1 MAHQLKVARGSVNR
15 CMCGCGRRK
24 NPRRRFAPGCGIIR
38 HHRFRTKPV
47 FDTSKNYTN
56 QKRGDLIVYTG
67 AQAIKI
73 NAEARAAERSTSLG
87 AALRRGPKPN
97 LKDKGDF

>member
-1 MAHQLKVARGSVNR
+1 MARQLKVARGSIYR
-15 CMCGCGRRK
+15 CQCGCGRRK
-24 NPRRRFAPGCGIIR
+24 NPRRRFAPGCGVIR

-56 QKRGDLIVYTG
+56 NKPGDLLQYSGT
-67 AQAIKI
+67 QAVRI
-73 NAEARAAERSTSLG
+73 NAEARQMEKPTSLG

-97 LKDKGDF
+97 LK